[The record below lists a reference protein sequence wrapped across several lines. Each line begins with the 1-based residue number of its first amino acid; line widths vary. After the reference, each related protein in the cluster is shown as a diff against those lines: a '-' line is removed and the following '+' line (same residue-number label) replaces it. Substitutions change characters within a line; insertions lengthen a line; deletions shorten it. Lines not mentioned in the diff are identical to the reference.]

1 MQTSNFLQTVVTTD
15 AGWLCLAA
23 KDSENW
29 RESWFRW
36 PDAIEQVGVVADL
49 IKADNNVYFTSHL
62 FSEKQSRKAYALPSR
77 TIQADLDH
85 AELATIAVPPTVLVQ
100 TSPGRHQGYWVVDTL
115 QSVETLEALGRRIAY
130 GVPDCDKTGWPVGH
144 KVRLPGTLNH
154 KYDSPHPVQ
163 VASIAIRALTRETF
177 NLMPEVVVDVA
188 KALEDIGWVGEVPA
202 ILDIPAIELLA
213 SLKGQINPKAYTQ
226 FSKLSRDRS
235 SALWLLECEAFRAG
249 CTRDQVYWLAEA
261 SANNK
266 FKDRKYYASID
277 LRKDILRAESRV
289 TTQVL
294 DLKALIM
301 DLRQSKGE
309 LIAARRLKMS
319 KLVIN
324 HMREQGE
331 FVHTQGGTLWYLRSD
346 TGRPIMITS
355 HSQWLWSYLSTT
367 FGLNSTEVELKY
379 VVQDLI
385 SFTRNLAQSNNLQTL
400 SFYDSYRQTLALH
413 TGGRDV
419 LHIDRNGVSTHP
431 NGYANVVFQW
441 GVLGESFIYDA
452 SAPALEAPWWK
463 ILFQDTFHNLIGIS
477 RDEALVVMRSWFL
490 FLLFRHMATTRP
502 LLAFLGQPGGAKTT
516 TAKIIYRL
524 LYGRHKSLSGL
535 SSQEDFDMDASTMPF
550 IAFDNCDTYQAWLP
564 DRLAQ
569 SSGNTAIT
577 KRQLYTDMD
586 VVHLERQALVAV
598 TAHNPRFTR
607 EDITDRMILLMFH
620 RLTTFGSE
628 TDILERIS
636 SRRAELWNDIV
647 RDIQVI
653 LRTPKPTASEIP
665 QFRIEDFTKLGAWFS
680 KAEGGNTLDLFRSAV
695 PKIQA
700 KQRSLNIEEDYTL
713 VAALQRWLA
722 KRPAGTDGDDSYI
735 PSSAVWTN
743 LNTYAQDGVAF
754 QRQYKNAQTLNRKLW
769 VMQESLKSI
778 LDIDCKDD
786 SASGTRVWRIKN
798 RE

>member
-1 MQTSNFLQTVVTTD
+1 MQTTSFLQTVITSD
-15 AGWLCLAA
+15 EGWLCLAA
-23 KDSENW
+23 KDYESW

-36 PDAIEQVGVVADL
+36 PDAAEQVGAVADL

-62 FSEKQSRKAYALPSR
+62 FSEKQSKKAYALPSR

-85 AELATIAVPPTVLVQ
+85 AELATIPVPPTVLVQ
-100 TSPGRHQGYWVVDTL
+100 TSPGRHQGYWIVDTL

-154 KYDSPHPVQ
+154 KYESPHNVE
-163 VASIAIRALTRETF
+163 VASVAIRALTRETF
-177 NLMPEVVVDVA
+177 NLMPDVQVDVQR
-188 KALEDIGWVGEVPA
+188 ALDDIGWVGEVPA
-202 ILDIPAIELLA
+202 ILDIAPIELLA
-213 SLKGQINPKAYTQ
+213 SLKGQINPKAYSQYT
-226 FSKLSRDRS
+226 KASRDRS
-235 SALWLLECEAFRAG
+235 AALWLLECEAFRAG

-266 FKDRKYYASID
+266 FKERKYYASVD

-289 TTQVL
+289 TTLTL

-309 LIAARRLKMS
+309 LVSARRLKMS

-346 TGRPIMITS
+346 TGRPIMITT
-355 HSQWLWSYLSTT
+355 HSQWLWSYLSTI
-367 FGLNSTEVELKY
+367 FGLNPTEAELKY

-385 SFTRNLAQSNNLQTL
+385 SFARNLAQSNNLQTL

-419 LHIDRNGVSTHP
+419 LHINKDGVTVHA

-441 GVLGESFIYDA
+441 GVLGESFVYDA
-452 SAPALEAPWWK
+452 NAPALELPWWR
-463 ILFQDTFHNLIGIS
+463 ILFQDSFNNLVGIS

-502 LLAFLGQPGGAKTT
+502 LLAWLGQPGSGKTT
-516 TAKIIYRL
+516 CAKILYRL
-524 LYGRHKSLSGL
+524 LYGRHKSVSGL
-535 SSQEDFDMDASTMPF
+535 SSAEDFDMDASTMPF
-550 IAFDNCDTYQAWLP
+550 ITFDNCDTFQSWLP

-586 VVHLERQALVAV
+586 VVHLERQALVAL

-607 EDITDRMILLMFH
+607 EDITDRLILLMFH
-620 RLTTFGSE
+620 RLTEFKSE
-628 TDILERIS
+628 TAILERVS
-636 SRRAELWNDIV
+636 ARRTELWIDIV
-647 RDIQVI
+647 RDVQKV
-653 LRTPKPTASEIP
+653 LRTAKPAFHEVP
-665 QFRIEDFTKLGAWFS
+665 QFRIEDFANLGAWFA
-680 KAEGGNTLDLFRSAV
+680 KAEGDNTLELFRSAI

-722 KRPAGTDGDDSYI
+722 KRPADVDTNDAYI

-743 LNTYAQDGVAF
+743 LNTYAQDGIAF